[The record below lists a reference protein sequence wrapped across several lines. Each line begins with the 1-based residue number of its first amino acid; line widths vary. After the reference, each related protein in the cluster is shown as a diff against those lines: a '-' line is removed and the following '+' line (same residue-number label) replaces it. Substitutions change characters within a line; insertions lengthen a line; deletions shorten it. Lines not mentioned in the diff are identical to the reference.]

1 MCQFI
6 ETIRETD
13 GVPEA
18 LPFHQERMERTMRQF
33 FPSTKV
39 PNLADVLKL
48 RLQAKGVCK
57 CRVVYGARGIETVE
71 RQPYTVRQVR
81 TLRLIC
87 DDAISYEYKSADR
100 TLLNRL
106 AALRAGC
113 DDVII
118 VRHGL
123 LTDTSYSNIALSDGT
138 HWFTPRLPLLCG
150 TMRQR
155 LIEANLLTER
165 DIRPEDLP
173 HYQTL
178 SLINAMLD
186 LGRVVVGTDKIF
198 RSRSV

>member
-33 FPSTKV
+33 FPSTNV
-39 PNLADVLKL
+39 PNLADVLKPYP
-48 RLQAKGVCK
+48 QANGVCK
-57 CRVVYGARGIETVE
+57 CRVVYGAKGIETVE

-87 DDAISYEYKSADR
+87 DDSISYEYKSADR
-100 TLLNRL
+100 TSLNRL
-106 AALRAGC
+106 AALRDGC

-178 SLINAMLD
+178 SLINAMLN
-186 LGRVVVGTDKIF
+186 LGRVVVGTDKIC
-198 RSRSV
+198 RSPSV